1 MKMVSTQDLM
11 PYLQNVA
18 TLKNILQSFIKT
30 SRSKCKDV
38 KQVNNLA
45 ATNLKFQRVKLS
57 F

>member
-30 SRSKCKDV
+30 GRPKCEDV
-38 KQVNNLA
+38 KQVNNPA
-45 ATNLKFQRVKLS
+45 ATNLKFQIV
-57 F
+57 